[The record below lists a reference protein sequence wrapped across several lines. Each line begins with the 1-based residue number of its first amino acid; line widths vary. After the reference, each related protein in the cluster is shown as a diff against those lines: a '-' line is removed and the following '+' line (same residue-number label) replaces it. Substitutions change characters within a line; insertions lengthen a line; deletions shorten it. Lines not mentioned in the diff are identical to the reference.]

1 MSEQEINS
9 MFPYVARKE
18 REQQIFNDYGPDDEK
33 MDNFL
38 LFLIGGITV
47 AFCIAV
53 VIVVVVARYIDNPM
67 F

>member
-18 REQQIFNDYGPDDEK
+18 REQQIFNDYGPDDPRE
-33 MDNFL
+33 DRALIIFTLASGAVCFIL
-38 LFLIGGITV
+38 LV
-47 AFCIAV
+47 IA
-53 VIVVVVARYIDNPM
+53 IVVARYIDNPM